1 MCNECTAND
10 YMASAAI
17 ERARWAAVLAPTA
30 KPIAKRQTARK
41 SLLARLLGL

>member
-1 MCNECTAND
+1 MRNECSANN
-10 YMASAAI
+10 YLVAAAI